1 MQIVTKGRQAVI
13 AMLDLAI
20 RADHGPIALA
30 TIGARQKISLSYLE
44 SLFARLRQRG
54 LVRSTRGAGGGYGL
68 ARDAFAI
75 TMAEIVLAVDGP
87 SAPDAPDAPDTRAV
101 AAPTG
106 SGHAPDQRLVSDWH
120 ADLERSM
127 VEFLASVTLQDLV
140 QAQSPLGLRAE
151 PAHRLIGGLSSQP
164 DAMPP
169 VLGRVKAPK
178 LT

>member
-13 AMLDLAI
+13 AMLDLAL
-20 RADHGPIALA
+20 RNDHGPIALA
-30 TIGARQKISLSYLE
+30 SIGARQKISLSYLE
-44 SLFARLRQRG
+44 ALFARLRQRG

-87 SAPDAPDAPDTRAV
+87 SAPDAPDTRAV
-101 AAPTG
+101 AAPPG

-140 QAQSPLGLRAE
+140 LAQRLLGLRAE
-151 PAHRLIGGLSSQP
+151 PGQAHG
-164 DAMPP
+164 
-169 VLGRVKAPK
+169 
-178 LT
+178 

>member
-13 AMLDLAI
+13 AMLDLAL
-20 RADHGPIALA
+20 RNDHGPIALA
-30 TIGARQKISLSYLE
+30 SIGARQKISLSYLE

-87 SAPDAPDAPDTRAV
+87 NSPDSPAV
-101 AAPTG
+101 AAQPS

-140 QAQSPLGLRAE
+140 QAQRPLGLRAE
-151 PAHRLIGGLSSQP
+151 PGQAHG
-164 DAMPP
+164 
-169 VLGRVKAPK
+169 
-178 LT
+178 

>member
-68 ARDAFAI
+68 ARDAVAI

-87 SAPDAPDAPDTRAV
+87 NSPDTRAG
-101 AAPTG
+101 AAPPSNG
-106 SGHAPDQRLVSDWH
+106 DAPDQRLVSDWH
-120 ADLERSM
+120 ANLECSM

-140 QAQSPLGLRAE
+140 QAQSPLGQRAE
-151 PAHRLIGGLSSQP
+151 LPHWFRG
-164 DAMPP
+164 
-169 VLGRVKAPK
+169 
-178 LT
+178 